1 MVSNLLNC
9 LGAYCT
15 MCVKSQ
21 SECQDPEVIKAGF
34 VIERDVQGIKEL
46 ALSLTDPE
54 TGEVVRKRADY
65 STRQG
70 VCGQPVTES
79 DLTKTIPVCHSKIRS
94 FEWIIDFLVRAL
106 SHKKWKTASNDV
118 IYSKEEKEDYKA
130 KREMVKEGVYN
141 NLAINIGNPGDMV
154 TGKSFQKFSSDAGRA
169 FIVSLMNDDDQEAF
183 QLILLGLSATVKV
196 INSQKRRVN
205 IEKVRELTQDVYLAI
220 VEHFPWAAVSPS
232 VHRILAHS
240 WEVMELNN
248 GFGLGD
254 LSEEGLEAL
263 NKRIRSR
270 REHGA
275 RKTSTLANFMDCYNH
290 LWDSSRPNIVA
301 MEREI
306 RPKKSKVLIATE
318 IEALVETLF
327 LEE

>member
-1 MVSNLLNC
+1 
-9 LGAYCT
+9 

-21 SECQDPEVIKAGF
+21 TECQDAEIIKAGF
-34 VIERDVQGIKEL
+34 LIERDIQGIKDL

-54 TGEVVRKRADY
+54 TGEIVKKKADY

-70 VCGQPVTES
+70 VCGQPVTDS
-79 DLTKTIPVCHSKIRS
+79 DLTKNIPVCHSKIRA

-106 SHKKWKTASNDV
+106 SHKKWRTVTNGV
-118 IYSKEEKEDYKA
+118 CFTKEEKEDYKST
-130 KREMVKEGVYN
+130 REMVKEWVYS

-169 FIVSLMNDDDQEAF
+169 FIVSLMKDEDQEAF
-183 QLILLGLSATVKV
+183 RLILLGLCATVKV

-205 IEKVRELTQDVYLAI
+205 IEKVRGLAQDVYLAI
-220 VEHFPWAAVSPS
+220 VEHFSWAVVSPS

-263 NKRIRSR
+263 NKMIRSR

-275 RKTSTLANFMDCYNH
+275 RKDSTENNFRDCYNH
-290 LWDSSRPNIVA
+290 LWDRSRPTIVA

-306 RPKKSKVLIATE
+306 KQKKAKILIATE
-318 IEALVETLF
+318 IEALVDTLF

>member
-1 MVSNLLNC
+1 
-9 LGAYCT
+9 

-21 SECQDPEVIKAGF
+21 TECQDAEIIKAGF
-34 VIERDVQGIKEL
+34 LIERDIQGIKDL

-54 TGEVVRKRADY
+54 TGEIVKKKADY

-70 VCGQPVTES
+70 VCGQPVTDS
-79 DLTKTIPVCHSKIRS
+79 DLTKNIPVCHSKIRA

-106 SHKKWKTASNDV
+106 SHKKWRTVTNGV
-118 IYSKEEKEDYKA
+118 CFTKEEKEDYKST
-130 KREMVKEGVYN
+130 REMVKEWVYS

-169 FIVSLMNDDDQEAF
+169 FIVSLMKDEDQEAF
-183 QLILLGLSATVKV
+183 RLILLGLCATVKV
-196 INSQKRRVN
+196 IKSQKRRVK
-205 IEKVRELTQDVYLAI
+205 IEKVRGLAQDVYLAI
-220 VEHFPWAAVSPS
+220 VEHFSWAVVSPS

-263 NKRIRSR
+263 NKMIRTR

-275 RKTSTLANFMDCYNH
+275 RKDSTENNFRDCYNH
-290 LWDSSRPNIVA
+290 LWDRSRPTIVA

-306 RPKKSKVLIATE
+306 KQKKAKILIATE
-318 IEALVETLF
+318 IEALVDTLF

>member
-1 MVSNLLNC
+1 
-9 LGAYCT
+9 

-21 SECQDPEVIKAGF
+21 TECQDAEIIKAGF
-34 VIERDVQGIKEL
+34 LIERDIQGIKDL

-54 TGEVVRKRADY
+54 TGEIVKKKADY

-70 VCGQPVTES
+70 VCGQPVTDS
-79 DLTKTIPVCHSKIRS
+79 DLTKNIPVCHSKIRA

-106 SHKKWKTASNDV
+106 SHKKWRTVTNGV
-118 IYSKEEKEDYKA
+118 CFTKEEKEDYKST
-130 KREMVKEGVYN
+130 REMVKEWVYS

-169 FIVSLMNDDDQEAF
+169 FIVSLMKDEDQEAF
-183 QLILLGLSATVKV
+183 RLILLGLCATVKV
-196 INSQKRRVN
+196 IKSQKRRVK
-205 IEKVRELTQDVYLAI
+205 IEKVRGLAQDVYLAI
-220 VEHFPWAAVSPS
+220 VEHFSWAVVSPS

-263 NKRIRSR
+263 NKMIRSR

-275 RKTSTLANFMDCYNH
+275 RKDSTENNFRDCYNH
-290 LWDSSRPNIVA
+290 LWDRSRPTIVA

-306 RPKKSKVLIATE
+306 KQKKAKILIATE
-318 IEALVETLF
+318 IEALVDTLF

>member
-1 MVSNLLNC
+1 
-9 LGAYCT
+9 

-21 SECQDPEVIKAGF
+21 TECQDAEIIKAGF
-34 VIERDVQGIKEL
+34 LIERDIQGIKDL

-54 TGEVVRKRADY
+54 TGEIVKKKADY

-70 VCGQPVTES
+70 VCGQPVTDS
-79 DLTKTIPVCHSKIRS
+79 DLTKNIPVCHSKIRA

-106 SHKKWKTASNDV
+106 SHKKWRTVTNGV
-118 IYSKEEKEDYKA
+118 CFTKEEKEDYKST
-130 KREMVKEGVYN
+130 REMVKEWVYS

-169 FIVSLMNDDDQEAF
+169 FIVSLMKDEDQEAF
-183 QLILLGLSATVKV
+183 RLILLGLCATVKV

-205 IEKVRELTQDVYLAI
+205 IEKVRGLAQDVYLAI
-220 VEHFPWAAVSPS
+220 VEHFSWAVVSPS

-254 LSEEGLEAL
+254 LSEEGL
-263 NKRIRSR
+263 
-270 REHGA
+270 G
-275 RKTSTLANFMDCYNH
+275 
-290 LWDSSRPNIVA
+290 
-301 MEREI
+301 
-306 RPKKSKVLIATE
+306 
-318 IEALVETLF
+318 VEQ
-327 LEE
+327 EDQEQA

>member
-1 MVSNLLNC
+1 
-9 LGAYCT
+9 

-21 SECQDPEVIKAGF
+21 TECQDAEIIKAGF
-34 VIERDVQGIKEL
+34 LIERDIQGIKDL

-54 TGEVVRKRADY
+54 TGEIVKKKADY

-70 VCGQPVTES
+70 VCGQPVTDS
-79 DLTKTIPVCHSKIRS
+79 DLTKNIPVCHSKIRA

-106 SHKKWKTASNDV
+106 SHKKWRTVTNGV
-118 IYSKEEKEDYKA
+118 CFTKEEKEDYKST
-130 KREMVKEGVYN
+130 REMVKEWVYS

-169 FIVSLMNDDDQEAF
+169 FIVSLMKDEDQEAF
-183 QLILLGLSATVKV
+183 RLILLGLCATVKV

-205 IEKVRELTQDVYLAI
+205 IEKVRGLAQDVYLAI
-220 VEHFPWAAVSPS
+220 VEHFSWAVVSPS

-263 NKRIRSR
+263 NKMIRSR

-275 RKTSTLANFMDCYNH
+275 RKDSTENNFRDCYNH
-290 LWDSSRPNIVA
+290 LWDRSRPTIVA

-306 RPKKSKVLIATE
+306 KHKKAKILIATE
-318 IEALVETLF
+318 IEALVDTLF

>member
-1 MVSNLLNC
+1 
-9 LGAYCT
+9 

-21 SECQDPEVIKAGF
+21 TECQDAEIIKAGF
-34 VIERDVQGIKEL
+34 LIERDIQGIKDL

-54 TGEVVRKRADY
+54 TGQIVKKKADY

-70 VCGQPVTES
+70 VCGQPVTDS
-79 DLTKTIPVCHSKIRS
+79 DLTKNIPVCHSKIRA

-106 SHKKWKTASNDV
+106 SHKKWRTVTNGV
-118 IYSKEEKEDYKA
+118 CFTKEEKEDYKST
-130 KREMVKEGVYN
+130 REMVKEWVYS

-169 FIVSLMNDDDQEAF
+169 FIVSLMKDEDQEAF
-183 QLILLGLSATVKV
+183 RLILLGLCATVKV

-205 IEKVRELTQDVYLAI
+205 IEKVRGLAQDVYLAI
-220 VEHFPWAAVSPS
+220 VEHFSWAVVSPS

-263 NKRIRSR
+263 NKMIRSR

-275 RKTSTLANFMDCYNH
+275 RKDSTENNFRDCYNH
-290 LWDSSRPNIVA
+290 LWDRSRPTIVA

-306 RPKKSKVLIATE
+306 KQKKAKILIATE
-318 IEALVETLF
+318 IEALVDTLF

>member
-34 VIERDVQGIKEL
+34 VIERDVQGIKDL

-106 SHKKWKTASNDV
+106 SHKKWKTTSNDV

-183 QLILLGLSATVKV
+183 QLILLGLSATVKG

-220 VEHFPWAAVSPS
+220 VEHFPWAAVSLS
-232 VHRILAHS
+232 VHRILAH
-240 WEVMELNN
+240 
-248 GFGLGD
+248 
-254 LSEEGLEAL
+254 
-263 NKRIRSR
+263 
-270 REHGA
+270 
-275 RKTSTLANFMDCYNH
+275 
-290 LWDSSRPNIVA
+290 
-301 MEREI
+301 
-306 RPKKSKVLIATE
+306 
-318 IEALVETLF
+318 
-327 LEE
+327 